1 MSVKKIKVAVA
12 GAYGKM
18 GSEACRSILDSSDL
32 ELVAGIVHTLNQSV
46 QQVEVPYYTNVR
58 ECIIETS
65 PDVLVD
71 FTHADVAKEN
81 ILTCIELGVR
91 PVIGATGFLPEEL
104 LEYDDRLRNAQ
115 LGGLYAPNFA
125 IGALLMM
132 KAAEMIVPFI
142 NDVEIIEYHH
152 TGKKDAPSGTARK
165 TAEKLALALQDKPN
179 RVPLNQSVKAELVG
193 GIPIHSVRLSG
204 FIAHQEVIFGG
215 QGERLTIRH
224 DTMSRES
231 FMPGVLLGIRNVVKV
246 QGLVDGL
253 EHFLF

>member
-1 MSVKKIKVAVA
+1 MKKINVAVA

-18 GSEACRSILDSSDL
+18 GSEACRSILGSADL
-32 ELVAGIVHTLNQSV
+32 KLVAGIVHKLNHSA
-46 QQVEVPYYTNVR
+46 QQIELPYYTNVK

-71 FTHADVAKEN
+71 FTHADAARDN

-91 PVIGATGFLPEEL
+91 PVIGTTGFQTEEL
-104 LEYDDRLRNAQ
+104 MDYDYRLHNAQ
-115 LGGLYAPNFA
+115 IGGLYAPNFA

-179 RVPLNQSVKAELVG
+179 RAPLNQSVKAELVN
-193 GIPIHSVRLSG
+193 GIPIHSVRLPG

-231 FMPGVLLGIRNVVKV
+231 FMPGVLLGIRSVVNV

>member
-1 MSVKKIKVAVA
+1 MQKIRVAVS

-18 GSEACRSILDSSDL
+18 GSETCKSIAASADL
-32 ELVAGIVHTLNQSV
+32 ELAAAIVREHDPSAGIPG
-46 QQVEVPYYTNVR
+46 VPYYTNAR
-58 ECIIETS
+58 ECLLETT

-71 FTHADVAKEN
+71 FTHANAAKAT
-81 ILTCIELGVR
+81 ITTSIELGVR
-91 PVIGATGFLPEEL
+91 PVIGTTGFQSEEL
-104 LEYDDRLRNAQ
+104 ADLDARLRD
-115 LGGLYAPNFA
+115 LKIGGLYAPNFA

-132 KAAEMIVPFI
+132 KAATLIAPFL

-165 TAEKLALALQDKPN
+165 TAEKLALAMQGK
-179 RVPLNQSVKAELVG
+179 RTEASVAHPGKAEFVN
-193 GIPIHSVRLSG
+193 GIPIHSVRLPG
-204 FIAHQEVIFGG
+204 YIAHQEVIFGG

-231 FMPGVLLGIRNVVKV
+231 FMPGVLLGIRSIMNVT
-246 QGLVDGL
+246 GLVDGL